1 MFSISGE
8 VAMLTGFSTRLSE
21 DRLILIGDPPER
33 GFPKEKLKES
43 ARYAVRT
50 YPDLEHLSM
59 QEARV
64 YYLPPA
70 SKYCKDTIH
79 SS

>member
-1 MFSISGE
+1 
-8 VAMLTGFSTRLSE
+8 MLTGFSTRLSE